1 VYLHKRWRDVSN
13 ETRKDWPHEVT
24 MSLFILTFFLIYGGT
39 HLYFFLKVKGAVN
52 LGTATGI
59 CLALFL
65 LLMTMAP
72 VLVRV
77 LEREGM
83 AAAARLM
90 AYAGYVWM
98 GFLFL
103 FFSASLVLD
112 LYHGL
117 LHVARLVTHRDLSPF
132 SLSSRAALAIPLAW
146 GIGTAVY
153 GYFEALDIRTEHV
166 VIATSKI
173 PQEVKKLTIVQ
184 ITDVHLGLIV
194 RKERL
199 AMILDQVK
207 KAGPDILVST
217 GDLVDGQINGLTGLA
232 ELFREIKPRYGKFA
246 VTGNHEFYAGVGEA
260 LSFKDQA
267 GFRVLRDEA
276 VAVAG
281 LIQIA
286 GVDDPVVERG
296 GHQRATTE
304 KALLSKMSRDKF
316 TILLKHRPAVDRES
330 LGLFDLQLSGHVHKG
345 QLFPFNLVTYLFYPV
360 RCGYNLYPQN
370 SALYVGRGTG
380 TWGPPI
386 RFLAPPEVT
395 VIELVGSGG

>member
-1 VYLHKRWRDVSN
+1 
-13 ETRKDWPHEVT
+13 
-24 MSLFILTFFLIYGGT
+24 MSLFLLSFFLIYGGT

-52 LGTATGI
+52 LGTTTGI

-77 LEREGM
+77 LEREGTE
-83 AAAARLM
+83 AAARLM
-90 AYAGYVWM
+90 AYTGYVWM

-103 FFSASLVLD
+103 FFSASLALD
-112 LYHGL
+112 LYCGL
-117 LHVARLVTHRDLSPF
+117 LHIARLVTHRDLAAFSISP
-132 SLSSRAALAIPLAW
+132 RAGMAITLAW
-146 GIGTAVY
+146 GIGAAVY
-153 GYFEALDIRTEHV
+153 GYFEAREIRTEHL
-166 VIATSKI
+166 VIATPKI
-173 PQEVKKLTIVQ
+173 PRTAGKLTIVQ

-194 RKERL
+194 REERL
-199 AMILDQVK
+199 SMILDRVRE
-207 KAGPDILVST
+207 AAPDILVST

-232 ELFREIKPRYGKFA
+232 ELLREIKPRYGKFA
-246 VTGNHEFYAGVGEA
+246 VTGNHEFYAGLGEA
-260 LSFKDQA
+260 LRFKERA
-267 GFRVLRDEA
+267 GFRVLRDEG
-276 VAVAG
+276 VTVAG
-281 LIQIA
+281 LIRIA

-296 GHQRATTE
+296 GRPRAVTE
-304 KALLSKMSRDKF
+304 KALLTNLRADKF
-316 TILLKHRPAVDRES
+316 ILLLKHRPAVNRDS

-370 SALYVGRGTG
+370 SALYVGRGAG

-395 VIELVGSGG
+395 VIELVGNGG